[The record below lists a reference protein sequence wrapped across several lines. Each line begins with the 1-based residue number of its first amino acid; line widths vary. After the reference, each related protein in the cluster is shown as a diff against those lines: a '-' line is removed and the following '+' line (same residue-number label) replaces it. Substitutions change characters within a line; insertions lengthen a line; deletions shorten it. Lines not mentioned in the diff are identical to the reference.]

1 MERIKDNGTQSI
13 KQIYNILVTQLQ
25 PPSPPPHP
33 KNYICITMLKKV
45 QFKILKIAH
54 HMITKT
60 LYPIAF
66 QSPITD
72 VTQLTLQ
79 HPSTVLHKVLLYK
92 QKRRISPQMYYK
104 RQKKREKKKRLLDNQ
119 N

>member
-1 MERIKDNGTQSI
+1 
-13 KQIYNILVTQLQ
+13 
-25 PPSPPPHP
+25 
-33 KNYICITMLKKV
+33 
-45 QFKILKIAH
+45 
-54 HMITKT
+54 MITKT

-104 RQKKREKKKRLLDNQ
+104 RQKKERRKNAFWITKISIYPLYRKHSTNDRSLLILRLFIAPDL
-119 N
+119 